1 MSDKIIAIAEN
12 GQPVTQAMVDKW
24 CEEYDAGNYF
34 PENEETTAVFWGVPN
49 QTLSKT
55 ITFKVSEQLEHALK
69 DVQISLV
76 YRQVIFVEMPYQK
89 PCIREVHWRG
99 NVQ

>member
-69 DVQISLV
+69 ERADKLGVSTSDFCRNAISEAL
-76 YRQVIFVEMPYQK
+76 
-89 PCIREVHWRG
+89 HS
-99 NVQ
+99 

>member
-12 GQPVTQAMVDKW
+12 GKPVTQAMIDKW
-24 CEEYDAGNYF
+24 CEAYDAGNYF

-55 ITFKVSEQLEHALK
+55 ITFKVSESLEKSIKSRSKQLGISTSDFCREAISNALY
-69 DVQISLV
+69 S
-76 YRQVIFVEMPYQK
+76 
-89 PCIREVHWRG
+89 
-99 NVQ
+99 